1 MKKVKE
7 VLKVG
12 GWKSVSKLYDRS
24 GGVGNRERGM
34 RINGNGGLKI
44 REKKVMWEMEVVGR
58 GWLKRCMVVE
68 VLKVGKR
75 WWGYWYIKKCSDRMD
90 GGRGYISELELVRNN
105 GRGGFEVGGGNINR
119 EDVVCNNGRSE
130 GSSEVGKNKGGDGD
144 CCDFRINGSKGEYE
158 GLKGLDGNREEER
171 KFVEDMVMYREENG
185 NSGSKGNEGMIEVE
199 RSV

>member
-1 MKKVKE
+1 
-7 VLKVG
+7 
-12 GWKSVSKLYDRS
+12 
-24 GGVGNRERGM
+24 
-34 RINGNGGLKI
+34 
-44 REKKVMWEMEVVGR
+44 
-58 GWLKRCMVVE
+58 
-68 VLKVGKR
+68 
-75 WWGYWYIKKCSDRMD
+75 MD

-199 RSV
+199 RSVQECRGKDGEDVVRISNVKGKKVEGSKDVYGKYNLNIDQIIKEMKEEFCKSE